1 MMPVFSWR
9 GGAIILATIAMMVA
23 VQSAYLRGG
32 RHVQALWDAEKVQ
45 QLQAGALAEVENRR
59 IETKR
64 QTGVINAQN
73 AQFTRNSALENDAAN
88 ANSVVASL
96 RDTLAAGVAKLP
108 SQSAAA
114 ASQYAATA
122 AKLFVAC
129 SEALTDVSRHAD
141 GHASDSL
148 MLQEA
153 WPK

>member
-1 MMPVFSWR
+1 MTLLLNWR
-9 GGAIILATIAMMVA
+9 VWFAIGLAVSFALIGAGGYRVG
-23 VQSAYLRGG
+23 SHR
-32 RHVQALWDAEKVQ
+32 VQALWDAEKVQ
-45 QLQAGALAEVENRR
+45 QLQAGAIAEVENRR

-73 AQFTRNSALENDAAN
+73 AQVTRNAALENDAAN

-96 RDTLAAGVAKLP
+96 RDTIDAGVAKLP
-108 SQSAAA
+108 GESAAA

-122 AKLFVAC
+122 AKLFLAC

-153 WPK
+153 WPQ

>member
-1 MMPVFSWR
+1 MMLLLNWR
-9 GGAIILATIAMMVA
+9 VWFAIGLAVSFAFIGAGGYRVG
-23 VQSAYLRGG
+23 SR
-32 RHVQALWDAEKVQ
+32 RVQALWDAEKVQ
-45 QLQAGALAEVENRR
+45 QWQATAIAEVENRQ

-73 AQFTRNSALENDAAN
+73 AQVTRNTTLETDAAG
-88 ANSVVASL
+88 ARAVVASL
-96 RDTLAAGVAKLP
+96 RDTIAAGVAKLP
-108 SQSAAA
+108 SESASA

-122 AKLFVAC
+122 AKLFLAC